1 MNSFFINKVRR
12 LREGI
17 PATALDPLWKLRES
31 LKDRQCSLSF
41 SAIHPDEVLK
51 IIIGLKNSKST
62 GTDSIDTRII
72 KLIAGRI
79 VAPLIHVINLSIS
92 TSQFPAIWNV
102 AKVVPLLKKGDALNP
117 KNYRPVALLPIFSK
131 VLERVVFNQMVK
143 YLDTNKL
150 LNPNHHGSRHGHSTA
165 TALIQMY
172 DEWLEEVEDGNMVGV
187 MMVNLSAAF
196 DMVDH
201 PLLLEKL
208 KLFGLEDGASDWM
221 KSYLENRTQSVMV
234 DGCLSPPIK
243 IDCGV
248 PQGSILG
255 PLMYII
261 FTNDIP
267 DLVHD
272 HPVSYKDPKPYC
284 KSCGGTVC
292 YVDDGTFCTGESDPE
307 VLSAALTQQY
317 NIISKYMVANKLVIN
332 DDKTQLVV
340 MGTKSTA
347 ARRDEV
353 VLQAGEHV
361 ITPASSAKL
370 LGGQISQDLKW
381 RRHLLDGDQSV
392 IKQLNSRVNGLV
404 LIFRRADFDT
414 RLMVA
419 NGIIVSKLCYLIQLR
434 QKFVNLTL

>member
-1 MNSFFINKVRR
+1 
-12 LREGI
+12 
-17 PATALDPLWKLRES
+17 
-31 LKDRQCSLSF
+31 
-41 SAIHPDEVLK
+41 
-51 IIIGLKNSKST
+51 
-62 GTDSIDTRII
+62 
-72 KLIAGRI
+72 
-79 VAPLIHVINLSIS
+79 
-92 TSQFPAIWNV
+92 
-102 AKVVPLLKKGDALNP
+102 
-117 KNYRPVALLPIFSK
+117 
-131 VLERVVFNQMVK
+131 
-143 YLDTNKL
+143 
-150 LNPNHHGSRHGHSTA
+150 
-165 TALIQMY
+165 MY

-187 MMVNLSAAF
+187 MMVDLSAAF

-404 LIFRRADFDT
+404 LISSRADFDT

-419 NGIIVSKLCYLIQLR
+419 NGIIVSKLCYLIQLWGGCEGYLLNSLQVLMNKAARYVTGDRSFISTRKLLLKCNWLSVKQQVFYQTVVMTHKTKLTQSPHYLWEKTNTSYPYRTR
-434 QKFVNLTL
+434 QSTSGCIRMEDTFV